1 MAEALAFLNGRFVPA
16 AEAVLPVYDAGFV
29 QGTTVAEQLRTFGGK
44 LFRLEAHLQRL
55 MHSLGIV
62 GVEPGYTTTELAAT
76 AQELV
81 ARNHAVLAAGDDLG
95 LAMFVTPGVYP
106 TMVASP
112 YPGPTVCMHTNPLP
126 FHFWADKY
134 RGGETLVTTHVQQV
148 SSHCWPPELKC
159 RSRMH
164 YYLADRAAR
173 EINPRARAIL
183 CDADGFVT
191 EATTANLLIYRRD
204 AGLITP
210 PRHKILP
217 GISMATLADLAAKLE
232 IPFLERDFTPADML
246 AADEVL
252 LTSTSPCVLP
262 VINVN
267 GSPIGGG
274 VVGPIHRRLLAAW
287 SEHVGV
293 EIVEQAARFARR

>member
-1 MAEALAFLNGRFVPA
+1 MAEQAAFLNGRFVPA

-55 MHSLGIV
+55 AHSLDIV
-62 GVEPGYTTTELAAT
+62 GVEPGYSMDELGSI

-81 ARNHAVLAAGDDLG
+81 ARNHALLAAGDDLN
-95 LAMFVTPGVYP
+95 LTMFVTPGVYP
-106 TMVASP
+106 TMVP
-112 YPGPTVCMHTNPLP
+112 PPHPGPTVCMHTSPLP
-126 FHFWADKY
+126 FRFWVDKY
-134 RGGETLVTTHVQQV
+134 SQGERLVTTHVEQV
-148 SSHCWPPELKC
+148 SSRSWPPELKC

-173 EINPRARAIL
+173 AIDPTARAIML
-183 CDADGFVT
+183 DSDGFVT
-191 EATTANLLIYRRD
+191 EATTANLLIYRSGE
-204 AGLITP
+204 GLIAP

-217 GISMATLADLAAKLE
+217 GISMATLADLATELG
-232 IPFLERDFTPADML
+232 IPCRERDFTPAEMT

-262 VINVN
+262 VVSVD
-267 GSPIGGG
+267 GSPIHGGQPG
-274 VVGPIHRRLLAAW
+274 EVYRLLLAAW
-287 SEHVGV
+287 GEHVRLDIAG
-293 EIVEQAARFARR
+293 QARTFANR